1 MGVPVRFEVSKVLD
15 AIEARLTT
23 DPAMARAVV
32 DLSEVARYADLDG
45 GRPASLLRLGL
56 VIDALGRHV
65 AEEEVPVYAVAPR
78 ALLSD
83 ADLTSNERMVVRRW
97 ADDGVVEVV
106 PELDD
111 RVLEVAELIGL
122 PVLSRSRAEQFRD
135 RRPWVDEPGRLLA
148 AVPGAGGPVLVARVG
163 RGEVPAV
170 GEPSPMGAKLL
181 ARVWRCPES
190 NCSNFGGGDSDSP
203 FADMR
208 KLTSPVAQP
217 PPTLK
222 AGVPTCP
229 RHGTRLSDAG
239 PRPAVEVLSVRIDD
253 VIRRRF
259 VVSADKPVVVGRA
272 PGSSDSP
279 RGPKDQAPVPGTAPE
294 GGDGVMLGQWL
305 TDDARKWI
313 SRGHARFA
321 LDGEDLTVQDVST
334 NGTGIRPG
342 GSDDDDQRITLDRG
356 EVRKLDP
363 DDVVEL
369 YAGVNV
375 GRARLWASGGVSQ
388 PNSVMAEAPTMAIRK
403 FER

>member
-1 MGVPVRFEVSKVLD
+1 VRFEVSKVLD

-23 DPAMARAVV
+23 DPAMARAVLDV
-32 DLSEVARYADLDG
+32 SEVARYADLDG

-97 ADDGVVEVV
+97 ADDGIVEVV

-122 PVLSRSRAEQFRD
+122 PVLTRSRAEQFRD

-148 AVPGAGGPVLVARVG
+148 AVPGAGWPVLVARVG
-163 RGEVPAV
+163 RGEVPPV

-181 ARVWRCPES
+181 ARVWKCPES
-190 NCSNFGGGDSDSP
+190 NCSNFSGGDSDSP

-229 RHGTRLSDAG
+229 RHGTTLSDAG

-272 PGSSDSP
+272 PED
-279 RGPKDQAPVPGTAPE
+279 
-294 GGDGVMLGQWL
+294 GDGVMLGQWL

-321 LDGEDLTVQDVST
+321 LTGDELTVQDVST

-342 GSDDDDQRITLDRG
+342 GSADDDQRITLDRE

-363 DDVVEL
+363 EDVVEL

-375 GRARLWASGGVSQ
+375 GRAKMWATGGVSQ
-388 PNSVMAEAPTMAIRK
+388 PASVMAEAPTMAIRK

>member
-1 MGVPVRFEVSKVLD
+1 VRFEVSKVLD

-23 DPAMARAVV
+23 DPALARAVV
-32 DLSEVARYADLDG
+32 DLSEVVRYADLDG
-45 GRPASLLRLGL
+45 GRPASMLRLGL

-65 AEEEVPVYAVAPR
+65 AEENVPVYAIAPR

-83 ADLTSNERMVVRRW
+83 GDLTSNERMVVRRW
-97 ADDGVVEVV
+97 ADDGKMEVV
-106 PELDD
+106 PQLDD
-111 RVLEVAELIGL
+111 RALEVAEMLGL
-122 PVLSRSRAEQFRD
+122 PVLTRSREEEFRSS
-135 RRPWVDEPGRLLA
+135 RPWVEEPGRLLA

-170 GEPSPMGAKLL
+170 GERSPMGARLL

-190 NCSNFGGGDSDSP
+190 NCSSFGAGSDSDSP

-208 KLTSPVAQP
+208 TYTSPVAQP
-217 PPTLK
+217 PPALR

-229 RHGTRLSDAG
+229 RHGTKLTDAG
-239 PRPAVEVLSVRIDD
+239 PRPPVEVMSVRIDG

-259 VVSADKPVVVGRA
+259 VVSANQPVVVGRA
-272 PGSSDSP
+272 P
-279 RGPKDQAPVPGTAPE
+279 E
-294 GGDGVMLGQWL
+294 GNGIMLGQWL

-313 SRGHARFA
+313 SRGHVKLA
-321 LDGEDLTVQDVST
+321 LDGEKLTAQDVST

-342 GSDDDDQRITLDRG
+342 GSLDDDERVTLNRD
-356 EVRKLDP
+356 EVRTLGP
-363 DDVVEL
+363 SDVVEL

-375 GRARLWASGGVSQ
+375 GRARMWATGGVSQ
-388 PNSVMAEAPTMAIRK
+388 PASVMAEAPTMAIRK

>member
-1 MGVPVRFEVSKVLD
+1 MRFEVSKVLD

-23 DPAMARAVV
+23 DPALARAVV

-45 GRPASLLRLGL
+45 GRPASMLRLGL
-56 VIDALGRHV
+56 VIDALSRHV
-65 AEEEVPVYAVAPR
+65 AEEEVPVYAVAAR

-83 ADLTSNERMVVRRW
+83 SDLTSNERMVIRRW

-106 PELDD
+106 PELGDG
-111 RVLEVAELIGL
+111 VLEVAELVGL
-122 PVLSRSRAEQFRD
+122 PVLTRSRAEQFRD

-163 RGEVPAV
+163 RGEVPPV

-190 NCSNFGGGDSDSP
+190 NCGSFGAGTSDSP

-208 KLTSPVAQP
+208 RPTSPVAQP
-217 PPTLK
+217 PPALRS
-222 AGVPTCP
+222 GVPTCP
-229 RHGTRLSDAG
+229 RHGARLSDAG
-239 PRPAVEVLSVRIDD
+239 PRPKVEVLSVRIDD

-259 VVSADKPVVVGRA
+259 VVTAGKPVVVGRA
-272 PGSSDSP
+272 P
-279 RGPKDQAPVPGTAPE
+279 E
-294 GGDGVMLGQWL
+294 GGDGIMLGQWL
-305 TDDARKWI
+305 SDDARKWI
-313 SRGHARFA
+313 SRGHVRFT
-321 LDGEDLTVQDVST
+321 LDGVDLTVQDVST
-334 NGTGIRPG
+334 NGTGVRPG
-342 GSDDDDQRITLDRG
+342 GSDNDDERITLDRD
-356 EVRKLDP
+356 ESRKLEP

-375 GRARLWASGGVSQ
+375 GRARMWATGGVSQ
-388 PNSVMAEAPTMAIRK
+388 PASVMSDAPTMAIRK